1 MTSSTRQLMT
11 EQKGL
16 DQYRLRGHRG
26 GSIAMHRALVH
37 FRLGPINLAV
47 AIVLFVFFS
56 ALWLMVLPYVLVF
69 WRLLLAAGLHA
80 LHLDGHLDV
89 VVWQGGFLKFA
100 IPCLRVAPLLPGF
113 QTWLWN
119 SLITAGAFASTY
131 FLPKHLVPMIY
142 LSRAILLIHASACV
156 YFAIWPA
163 QFPHTPDSY
172 LQSLMLSSIAIV
184 TIVPLLFALTYY
196 IFDFGVWRKA
206 FLTAL
211 TMAYL
216 TLFVPFQLLFQAAL
230 LHKTV
235 LYMPLLYIVFAMPAD
250 VLIIVAF
257 YAWGMTWRFREDRG

>member
-1 MTSSTRQLMT
+1 
-11 EQKGL
+11 
-16 DQYRLRGHRG
+16 
-26 GSIAMHRALVH
+26 MHRALVH
-37 FRLGPINLAV
+37 FSLGPINILV
-47 AIVLFVFFS
+47 AIALFIFFS
-56 ALWLMVLPYVLVF
+56 ALWLIVLPFVCTF
-69 WRLLLAAGLHA
+69 WRLLLATGLGA
-80 LHLDGHLDV
+80 LQLDARLHM
-89 VVWQGGFLKFA
+89 VVWQKGFVKLA
-100 IPCLRVAPLLPGF
+100 IPCPRVTPLLPGF

-119 SLITAGAFASTY
+119 SLIAAGAFASTY

-142 LSRAILLIHASACV
+142 LSRAILLIHATACV

-172 LQSLMLSSIAIV
+172 LQSLVLSSILIV

-216 TLFVPFQLLFQAAL
+216 TLFVPFQLLFQAVF

-257 YAWGMTWRFREDRG
+257 YAWGMTWRFRGSQT